1 MSAVLPANRFW
12 GIVPGV
18 ALSAV
23 GALMLIVITTLVIG
37 DWSTQAQVVPR
48 SEYPKEVPINSIDDR
63 VASWVGAARGNAV
76 AVQLAPGVWA
86 EHGSSLD
93 LGTVDDY
100 PSYAGFCADVKR
112 YSQTHPGGYACW

>member
-1 MSAVLPANRFW
+1 MSAVLPANRLW

-18 ALSAV
+18 ALGAV
-23 GALMLIVITTLVIG
+23 GALVLIVITSLVIG

-48 SEYPKEVPINSIDDR
+48 SEYPREVPINSIDDR
-63 VASWVGAARGNAV
+63 VASWVGGARGKAV